1 MHGFLAMSF
10 VGALN
15 VGSIRLHFDEGLKTN
30 NRKPVSPYFTDKNY
44 AALSEIDGSFWKYP
58 QRHKKIDGDD
68 VEQYEVDNFLAEF
81 DIKDIIQGSDT
92 RFIYGAPYENQL

>member
-1 MHGFLAMSF
+1 MYKSNERVNILGDWAHGFLAMSF

-30 NRKPVSPYFTDKNY
+30 NRKPMSPYFTDKNY

-58 QRHKKIDGDD
+58 
-68 VEQYEVDNFLAEF
+68 
-81 DIKDIIQGSDT
+81 
-92 RFIYGAPYENQL
+92 